1 MTKEQHDKLI
11 YLHNLMSIN
20 GVINMKANELDEYSR
35 LMALSLSGKGDVPMT
50 NRKINAV
57 PQPH

>member
-1 MTKEQHDKLI
+1 
-11 YLHNLMSIN
+11 
-20 GVINMKANELDEYSR
+20 MKANELDEYST
-35 LMALSLSGKGDVPMT
+35 LMALSLSGKGDAPMT